1 MSNKTPNIMLKNY
14 FLLFTLIG
22 CLTGF
27 SQTIVSTDSQNKK
40 VVIEEFTGVACQYCP
55 IGHTIVQNLIDD
67 NPGNVFAIK
76 IHEGGYAEGYIPD
89 FTTQWGTSIVSQS
102 NNGGS
107 YPSGTI
113 NRQVISSASSNGGTS
128 IALGW
133 NNINSNPFIT
143 AVEQVLLQSAYV
155 NVGVE
160 ANLNVLTRE
169 LSVHVEAYYTGNS
182 PESTNLLNIALL
194 QNNTTGPQS
203 GEGGGSE
210 YNHTHRLVHMLTGQ
224 WGETINE
231 TSTGSFIDRNYTYT
245 VPASYNNVDA
255 VLADLEV
262 IAFVSETQQNIIS
275 GAEATPFFDGLE
287 YSNDASLLSIEN
299 NLNGNC
305 GETASPVIVIQNFGT
320 DPINSL
326 SIEYSINSGSSE
338 TYSWSGSL
346 ESLQST
352 SIELPSI
359 GYSPS
364 DTNSVNITI
373 SDDENNDNNSNI
385 FYFDQSSSYDTAIV
399 TLNLITDNYAS
410 ETSWQLTDSS
420 GYIIAQNGSLTNAST
435 YNTEIEI
442 PSADECYTFTIND
455 SYGDGICCQYGTGSY
470 SITDDSS
477 NVIFSGGE
485 FSSTESTIF
494 RVGETL
500 GINPVFEND
509 LNIFP
514 NPSNGVFTIKSSIN
528 NSTYKIYNLIGQHV
542 KSGSINNGSNLIDLR
557 NSTDGVYFIT
567 IQTENGEKIGYK
579 LIKN

>member
-1 MSNKTPNIMLKNY
+1 MSNKTPIIIVII
-14 FLLFTLIG
+14 LFMSS
-22 CLTGF
+22 F
-27 SQTIVSTDSQNKK
+27 VAAQTIVSTNPENKK
-40 VVIEEFTGVACQYCP
+40 IILEEYTGIYCTYCP
-55 IGHTIVQNLIDD
+55 DGHAIAQALKDQYPNDVFLI
-67 NPGNVFAIK
+67 N
-76 IHEGGYAEGYIPD
+76 IHTGGYANPQGSDPD
-89 FTTQWGTSIVSQS
+89 FRTDFGAALDAQASVTG
-102 NNGGS
+102 
-107 YPSGTI
+107 YPSGSV
-113 NRQVISSASSNGGTS
+113 NRQYFSDLSMGGGT
-128 IALGW
+128 AMGRGQW
-133 NNINSNPFIT
+133 NEAASR
-143 AVEQVLLQSAYV
+143 VLDQSSYV

-160 ANLNVLTRE
+160 ASINVQNNELT
-169 LSVHVEAYYTGNS
+169 VHVEGYYTGDS
-182 PESTNLLNIALL
+182 PQSTNYLNIALM
-194 QNNTTGPQS
+194 QNNTLGPQT
-203 GEGGGSE
+203 GGGMGSD
-210 YNHTHRLVHMLTGQ
+210 YNHMHRLVHMVTGQ
-224 WGETINE
+224 WGEVIST
-231 TSTGSFIDRNYTYT
+231 TSTGSFIDETFTYT
-245 VPASYNNVDA
+245 IPADYNGIGVE
-255 VLADLEV
+255 LAELEV
-262 IAFVSETQQNIIS
+262 VAFISESQQEIIS
-275 GAEATPFFDGLE
+275 GAEAIPTYEGLE

-420 GYIIAQNGSLTNAST
+420 GYIIAQNEPLSDAST
-435 YNTEIEI
+435 YSTEIEI

-557 NSTDGVYFIT
+557 NSIDGVYFLT
-567 IQTENGEKIGYK
+567 IESVNGEKIGYK